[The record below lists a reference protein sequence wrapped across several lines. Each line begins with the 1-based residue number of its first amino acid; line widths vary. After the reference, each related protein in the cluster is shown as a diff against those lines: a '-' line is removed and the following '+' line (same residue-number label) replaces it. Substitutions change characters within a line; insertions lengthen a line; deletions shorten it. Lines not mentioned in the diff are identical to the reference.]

1 MASPQHRTR
10 RLRLLALAGVLVA
23 VVVLVVVLVS
33 GDDDETPDVRA
44 TVDAYAQAV
53 RTKDYQRQ
61 CDDLLADELLE
72 TLRSA
77 GLPCEVALRQGL
89 RDVRRP
95 TLEVRGI
102 EVSGDQALARVHT
115 DAANQPPADV
125 TMRLVKQASGW
136 RVASLAAAQPQPPE
150 GRP

>member
-1 MASPQHRTR
+1 MASEQQRTR
-10 RLRLLALAGVLVA
+10 RLRLLALAAALVA
-23 VVVLVVVLVS
+23 VVVLVAVLVS

-44 TVDAYAQAV
+44 ALTEYAEAT
-53 RTKDYQRQ
+53 RAKDYQRQ

-125 TMRLVKQASGW
+125 TIRLVKQAGGW
-136 RVASLAAAQPQPPE
+136 RVASLAAAQPQPPDN
-150 GRP
+150 RP